1 MNFQTCSITPN
12 ELFCAEE
19 FDTFKA
25 LSAIYSSCLRGETIA
40 PESKAHKFLLALQ
53 HRFEVFG
60 RIYSSYG
67 ADFRKRGEGFD
78 NLGVYSLLAL
88 NLIHPGVVFNAGQRL
103 AALNTALKISDLL
116 NRCAGLMSGPEV
128 RELSETAR
136 QTINRE
142 LRTKYESFGLK
153 LPAS

>member
-1 MNFQTCSITPN
+1 MLPPWRDNRP
-12 ELFCAEE
+12 
-19 FDTFKA
+19 D
-25 LSAIYSSCLRGETIA
+25 
-40 PESKAHKFLLALQ
+40 SKAHKFLLALQ

-67 ADFRKRGEGFD
+67 MDFRKRGEGFD
-78 NLGVYSLLAL
+78 NLQVYSLLAL
-88 NLIHPGVVFNAGQRL
+88 SLIHKGVAFNAGQRM
-103 AALNTALKISDLL
+103 AALNTALKVRDLL
-116 NRCAGLMSGPEV
+116 NQCAGLKSGPEE
-128 RELSETAR
+128 RELSETAQ